1 MNQDK
6 INFYQ
11 SLNRQL
17 AGLLSV
23 ERNWLTNISQ
33 FSAFLNANLDDINWV
48 GFYLTQPNGDLLLGP
63 FQGQVACVHIALGKG
78 VCGTA
83 AKTLQIQLVEDVH
96 LFEGHIACDS
106 RSRSELVLPVIL
118 DGNCFA
124 VLDIDSPS
132 LARFEQVD
140 ADGVALLLSTL
151 VESTD
156 WNKKNNS

>member
-1 MNQDK
+1 MNPDK
-6 INFYQ
+6 NQFYA

-33 FSAFLNANLDDINWV
+33 FSAFLNANLEDINWV
-48 GFYLTQPNGDLLLGP
+48 GFYLTQANTDLLLGP
-63 FQGQVACVHIALGKG
+63 FQGQVACVRIELGKG

-83 AKTLQIQLVEDVH
+83 AKTHRIQLVEDVH

-106 RSRSELVLPVIL
+106 RSQSELVLPIIL
-118 DGNCFA
+118 KGECFG

-132 LARFEQVD
+132 LARFDQTD
-140 ADGVALLLSTL
+140 ADGMSLLLTTL
-151 VESTD
+151 IESSD
-156 WNKKNNS
+156 WPN